1 MNGHNI
7 DQELIL
13 SEDQALPNNTSAD
26 STNMVKVGGKTG
38 QKLSILVYATTD
50 IDVLSAKV
58 ASIELQAFTADT
70 AASAVSPIANAH
82 VYGLHK
88 TADDGAIDLASGDL
102 VCEIPIPETLF
113 AENDYTWVQLV
124 YSTDDNLST
133 MKVNAFVSVIA

>member
-1 MNGHNI
+1 MNGYNI

-13 SEDQALPNNTSAD
+13 SEDQALPNNTAVD

-50 IDVLSAKV
+50 IDVLTGKV

-70 AASAVSPIANAH
+70 AASAVSPIENAH

-88 TADDGAIDLASGDL
+88 TAADGAIDLASGDL
-102 VCEIPIPETLF
+102 VCEIPIPEILF

-124 YSTDDNLST
+124 YATDDDLSA